1 MKLSTQV
8 SKGFSMIELL
18 VSVVIIGVIG
28 MLSIIIFTEGTNIY
42 FEETSSKRVI
52 DEARLTF
59 WKVSQKARAIPDRLS
74 LTSSSGHNLYT
85 SPNADAIQIETFTG
99 NLRLVDQSSSY
110 LLSDKGDPS
119 NLGEFG
125 FLDENGASLNPSELL
140 TTDNANKI
148 SLIKVNL
155 NFKEVEKSIELS
167 SHFYPRNFRYGKKMS
182 YHE

>member
-1 MKLSTQV
+1 M
-8 SKGFSMIELL
+8 
-18 VSVVIIGVIG
+18 
-28 MLSIIIFTEGTNIY
+28 
-42 FEETSSKRVI
+42 
-52 DEARLTF
+52 
-59 WKVSQKARAIPDRLS
+59 
-74 LTSSSGHNLYT
+74 YT

-125 FLDENGASLNPSELL
+125 FLDENGTSLNPSELL